1 MSKRSDRRFETVFVQ
16 SEKTI
21 DLRTMVALI
30 VEKINRGE
38 LNEYED
44 AKREIRRIAPSDCA
58 SDVDKEH

>member
-16 SEKTI
+16 SDKTI

-38 LNEYED
+38 LNGYED
-44 AKREIRRIAPSDCA
+44 AKREIWRIASSDCR